1 MIEGIREVDGR
12 VDCFLWAI
20 DSQYSPGYKP
30 LTKKTLPYPPVP
42 SRSPNPQ
49 QGNSS
54 LVATHCKQL
63 IDGTCPG
70 TSLDN

>member
-1 MIEGIREVDGR
+1 MIEGIREVGGR
-12 VDCFLWAI
+12 VDYFTLGNTV
-20 DSQYSPGYKP
+20 DSQLYKP
-30 LTKKTLPYPPVP
+30 LTKKTLPYKPI
-42 SRSPNPQ
+42 SFRSPNPQ

-63 IDGTCPG
+63 IDITCQG